1 MKQRLWSSFG
11 CPGGQDLGNKAIH
24 NTYSLTHNLSGNFS
38 KEIPTEVRARPG
50 VAHGLPSYQD

>member
-11 CPGGQDLGNKAIH
+11 CTGGQDLGDKAIH
-24 NTYSLTHNLSGNFS
+24 NTYSLTHNLSRNFS
-38 KEIPTEVRARPG
+38 KEILTEVRARLG